1 MAGFTADLNPKV
13 TGMSLA
19 EIMKAGAYGAEM
31 DVLNRQAAVAREKE
45 KEMPII
51 KNFMADPTNKLSDGS
66 FDLKQ
71 MPALIS
77 IAPLTGPEY
86 ADKIIG
92 LTKNNIETNRALNS
106 LSEENRKPFA
116 SIYGNYGQLAANGQA
131 VTNTEIIGSLQR
143 LKEFYPQLAQAADGQ
158 IKSWQAR
165 PENTPIDP
173 QTLLKS
179 RNETLTPT
187 QLIDQFAPKAT
198 TGEIGGQKV
207 GIVTQ
212 PSVMGEQPKVS
223 TAPLG
228 GGQQPTTGMQP
239 TTPTTPATTTTPKT
253 RVLPDLIKEDP
264 DFNYTGPMN
273 PMNLNDLQR
282 ESYKNGKTMM
292 REAPI
297 LATAAEEGKQYVR
310 KVEEVAF
317 KASGAGAYK
326 TAQDWARLIVAQPD
340 LDTLRKNIAGV
351 MVQNAN
357 TMGLN
362 KTDSSRGDAATISG
376 SDAISPEALRDIMQR
391 ADAQFTATT
400 KFAEGLKN
408 YREKRGEVNS
418 AINADKFQ
426 SAWANNYDSRIF
438 QLQNIRDSNYPET
451 VKKQRYDSITKSM
464 SEKEFDELDK
474 KAKAIDRLVKGT
486 YK

>member
-1 MAGFTADLNPKV
+1 MAGFTADLNPKS
-13 TGMSLA
+13 TSMSLGDMMKMGLYSA
-19 EIMKAGAYGAEM
+19 ETELANRKAQVAE
-31 DVLNRQAAVAREKE
+31 QEQ

-51 KNFMADPTNKLSDGS
+51 QNFMKDPDNKLPDGS

-77 IAPLTGPEY
+77 IAPLTGPQY

-92 LTKNNIETNRALNS
+92 LTKNHIETNRALNL

-116 SIYGNYGQLAANGQA
+116 SIYGNYGQIAANGQK
-131 VTNTEIIGSLQR
+131 VTTGEVIQSLER
-143 LKEFYPQLAQAADGQ
+143 LKEFYPQLSQAADGQ
-158 IKSWQAR
+158 IKGWKAR
-165 PENTPIDP
+165 PLDQPVDP
-173 QTLLKS
+173 QSFMKA
-179 RNETLTPT
+179 RNESLTPT

-198 TGEIGGQKV
+198 AGEIGGQKV

-212 PSVMGEQPKVS
+212 PSVMGEQPTVS
-223 TAPLG
+223 TSPLG
-228 GGQQPTTGMQP
+228 GGQQPSTQP
-239 TTPTTPATTTTPKT
+239 STMPKT
-253 RVLPDLIKEDP
+253 RALPEIIKEDP
-264 DFNYTGPMN
+264 DFNYTGPAN
-273 PMNLNDLQR
+273 PLNLNDLQK
-282 ESYKNGKTMM
+282 ESYAKGKAML

-310 KVEEVAF
+310 KVEEVAN

-400 KFAEGLKN
+400 KFAEGLKK

-418 AINADKFQ
+418 ALNADRFQ
-426 SAWANNYDSRIF
+426 SAWASNYDSRIF

-451 VKKQRYDSITKSM
+451 VKKQRYEALTKSM

-474 KAKAIDRLVKGT
+474 KAKVIDRLVEGS

>member
-1 MAGFTADLNPKV
+1 MAGFTADLNPKSNA
-13 TGMSLA
+13 MSLA
-19 EIMKAGAYGAEM
+19 DIMKAGAYGAEM

-45 KEMPII
+45 KELPIVQGFLTDP
-51 KNFMADPTNKLSDGS
+51 KNKDEQGNWDLDKVNTILPTIAPITGSEFAKKITDGVANHTAATKAKMELSNTARGYIASLYGSYAQGGAQDPREVAVGMSNLAQ
-66 FDLKQ
+66 Q
-71 MPALIS
+71 MPELRSYIEPALRNLQNVP
-77 IAPLTGPEY
+77 AGPKFTE
-86 ADKIIG
+86 ALFKARDEF
-92 LTKNNIETNRALNS
+92 LSPIE
-106 LSEENRKPFA
+106 
-116 SIYGNYGQLAANGQA
+116 
-131 VTNTEIIGSLQR
+131 
-143 LKEFYPQLAQAADGQ
+143 Q
-158 IKSWQAR
+158 I
-165 PENTPIDP
+165 N
-173 QTLLKS
+173 
-179 RNETLTPT
+179 
-187 QLIDQFAPKAT
+187 QFAPKVT
-198 TGEIGGQKV
+198 TGEVGGQAV
-207 GIVTQ
+207 GVVTQ
-212 PSVMGEQPKVS
+212 PSVRGSQPTIS
-223 TAPLG
+223 TTPLG
-228 GGQQPTTGMQP
+228 GGQQSTGGMQP
-239 TTPTTPATTTTPKT
+239 TAPKTPTT

-264 DFNYTGPMN
+264 EFNYTGPAN
-273 PMNLNDLQR
+273 PLNLNDLQR

-310 KVEEVAF
+310 KVEEVAN
-317 KASGAGAYK
+317 KASGSGVYK
-326 TAQDWARLIVAQPD
+326 TAQDWAKVLVAQPD

-426 SAWANNYDSRIF
+426 SAWASNYDSRIF
-438 QLQNIRDSNYPET
+438 QLQNIRDSNYPDA

>member
-1 MAGFTADLNPKV
+1 MAGFTADLNPK
-13 TGMSLA
+13 GNSMSLGDMMKMGLYSA
-19 EIMKAGAYGAEM
+19 ETEIANRKAQVAE
-31 DVLNRQAAVAREKE
+31 QQQ
-45 KEMPII
+45 KEMPLIQS
-51 KNFMADPTNKLSDGS
+51 FMKDPTNKLEDGS
-66 FDLKQ
+66 FDIKQ

-92 LTKNNIETNRALNS
+92 LTKNSIETNRALNS

-116 SIYGNYGQLAANGQA
+116 SIYGNYGQIAANGQK
-131 VTNTEIIGSLQR
+131 VTNTEIIQSLER

-158 IKSWQAR
+158 IKSWKAR

-173 QTLLKS
+173 QALMKS
-179 RNETLTPT
+179 RNESLTPS

-212 PSVMGEQPKVS
+212 PSVMGERPTVS
-223 TAPLG
+223 TSPLG
-228 GGQQPTTGMQP
+228 GGQQPTMQP
-239 TTPTTPATTTTPKT
+239 ITPTTPTTPKT

-264 DFNYTGPMN
+264 DFNYTGPTN
-273 PMNLNDLQR
+273 PLNLSDVQKD
-282 ESYKNGKTMM
+282 SYSKGKAML
-292 REAPI
+292 RDAPT
-297 LATAAEEGKQYVR
+297 LAMAAEEGKQYVR
-310 KVEEVAF
+310 KVEEVAN
-317 KASGAGAYK
+317 KASGSGAYK
-326 TAQDWARLIVAQPD
+326 TAQDWAKVLVAQPD

-400 KFAEGLKN
+400 KFSEGLKK
-408 YREKRGEVNS
+408 YREKRGEINS

-426 SAWANNYDSRIF
+426 SAWASNYDSRIF

-451 VKKQRYDSITKSM
+451 VKKQRYESLTKSM
-464 SEKEFDELDK
+464 SEKDFDELDK
-474 KAKAIDRLVKGT
+474 KAKVIDRLVEGS

>member
-1 MAGFTADLNPKV
+1 MAGFTADLNPKSNS
-13 TGMSLA
+13 MSLGDLMKMGLYSA
-19 EIMKAGAYGAEM
+19 ETEIANRKAQIAE
-31 DVLNRQAAVAREKE
+31 QQQ
-45 KEMPII
+45 KEMPLIQ
-51 KNFMADPTNKLSDGS
+51 NFMKDPDNKLPDGS

-77 IAPLTGPEY
+77 IAPLIGPEY

-92 LTKNNIETNRALNS
+92 LTKNHIETNRALNL

-116 SIYGNYGQLAANGQA
+116 SIYGNYGQIAANGQP
-131 VTNTEIIGSLQR
+131 VTGGEVIQSLER

-158 IKSWQAR
+158 IKGWKAR
-165 PENTPIDP
+165 PLDQPVDP
-173 QTLLKS
+173 QTFMKA
-179 RNETLTPT
+179 RNESLTPT

-198 TGEIGGQKV
+198 TGSVGGQAV
-207 GIVTQ
+207 GVVTQ
-212 PSVMGEQPKVS
+212 PSIMGEQPKVS
-223 TAPLG
+223 TTPLG
-228 GGQQPTTGMQP
+228 GGQPQTTGMQS
-239 TTPTTPATTTTPKT
+239 TGAPKT
-253 RVLPDLIKEDP
+253 RVLPDIIKEDP
-264 DFNYTGPMN
+264 DFNYTGPAN
-273 PMNLNDLQR
+273 PLNLNDLQK
-282 ESYKNGKTMM
+282 ESYTKGKAML

-310 KVEEVAF
+310 KVEEVAY
-317 KASGAGAYK
+317 KASGSGLYK
-326 TAQDWARLIVAQPD
+326 TAQDWAKVIVAQPE
-340 LDTLRKNIAGV
+340 LDELRKNIAGV

-400 KFAEGLKN
+400 KFAEGLKK

-418 AINADKFQ
+418 ALNADRFQ
-426 SAWANNYDSRIF
+426 SAWASNYDSRIF
-438 QLQNIRDSNYPET
+438 QLQNIRDSNYPEA
-451 VKKQRYDSITKSM
+451 VKKQRYESLTKSM

-474 KAKAIDRLVKGT
+474 KAKVIDRLVEGS

>member
-1 MAGFTADLNPKV
+1 MAQFSADLNPKGN
-13 TGMSLA
+13 TMSLA
-19 EIMKAGAYGAEM
+19 DIMKAGAYGAEM
-31 DVLNRQAAVAREKE
+31 DVLNRQAAIAREKE
-45 KEMPII
+45 KEIPII
-51 KNFMADPTNKLSDGS
+51 QNFAKDQSSKLPDGS

-71 MPALIS
+71 LPALMS
-77 IAPLTGPEY
+77 MAPLTGPDFAKNITE
-86 ADKIIG
+86 
-92 LTKNNIETNRALNS
+92 LTRNHYETNRAMNQLAN
-106 LSEENRKPFA
+106 ENRQNFA
-116 SIYGNYGQLAANGQA
+116 TIYGNYGQMAAQGKPVLADEVIA
-131 VTNTEIIGSLQR
+131 SFQR
-143 LKEFYPQLAQAADGQ
+143 LKEYNPQLAAVADGH
-158 IKSWQAR
+158 IKGLKAFG
-165 PENTPIDP
+165 NTPIPP
-173 QTLLKS
+173 QELMKY
-179 RNETLTPT
+179 RNESLTPT
-187 QLIDQFAPKAT
+187 QLIDQFSPKVSTA
-198 TGEIGGQKV
+198 EIGGQKV
-207 GIVTQ
+207 GVVTT
-212 PSVMGEQPKVS
+212 PSLLGEQPSIS
-223 TAPLG
+223 TSSLG

-239 TTPTTPATTTTPKT
+239 TTPTTPATSTTPKT

-310 KVEEVAF
+310 KVEEVAN
-317 KASGAGAYK
+317 KASGSGVYK
-326 TAQDWARLIVAQPD
+326 TAQDWAKVLVAQPD
-340 LDTLRKNIAGV
+340 LDILRKNIAGV

-451 VKKQRYDSITKSM
+451 VKKQRYESITKSM

>member
-1 MAGFTADLNPKV
+1 MAGFTADLNPKSNS
-13 TGMSLA
+13 MSLGDLMKMGLYSA
-19 EIMKAGAYGAEM
+19 ETEIANRKAQIAE
-31 DVLNRQAAVAREKE
+31 QQQ
-45 KEMPII
+45 KEMPLIQ
-51 KNFMADPTNKLSDGS
+51 NFMQDPQNKLPDGS

-71 MPALIS
+71 MPALVS
-77 IAPLTGPEY
+77 IAPITGPQY

-92 LTKNNIETNRALNS
+92 LTKNHIETNRALNL

-116 SIYGNYGQLAANGQA
+116 AIYGNYGQVAANGQP
-131 VTNTEIIGSLQR
+131 VTSGEVIQSLQR

-158 IKSWQAR
+158 IKGWQAR
-165 PENTPIDP
+165 PLDQPVDP
-173 QTLLKS
+173 KALMKA
-179 RNETLTPT
+179 RNESLTPT

-198 TGEIGGQKV
+198 TGSVGGQAV
-207 GIVTQ
+207 GVVTQ
-212 PSVMGEQPKVS
+212 PSVMGEQPRVS
-223 TAPLG
+223 TTPLG
-228 GGQQPTTGMQP
+228 GGQPSSNMQP
-239 TTPTTPATTTTPKT
+239 TAALKT
-253 RVLPDLIKEDP
+253 RVMPDLIKEDP
-264 DFNYTGPMN
+264 DFNYTGPAN
-273 PMNLNDLQR
+273 PLNLNDVQKD
-282 ESYKNGKTMM
+282 SYAKGKTML
-292 REAPI
+292 REAPL

-310 KVEEVAF
+310 KVEEVAN
-317 KASGAGAYK
+317 KASGSGVYK
-326 TAQDWARLIVAQPD
+326 TAQDWAKVLVAQPD

-400 KFAEGLKN
+400 KFADGLKK

-418 AINADKFQ
+418 ALNADRFQ
-426 SAWANNYDSRIF
+426 SAWASNYDSRIF
-438 QLQNIRDSNYPET
+438 QLQNIRDSNYPDA
-451 VKKQRYDSITKSM
+451 VKKQRYESLTKSM

-474 KAKAIDRLVKGT
+474 KAKVIDRLVEGS

>member
-13 TGMSLA
+13 TNQMSLGDMMKMGLYSA
-19 EIMKAGAYGAEM
+19 ETELANRKAQVAE
-31 DVLNRQAAVAREKE
+31 QEQ

-51 KNFMADPTNKLSDGS
+51 QNFMKDPENKLPDGS
-66 FDLKQ
+66 FDLKLL
-71 MPALIS
+71 PSLIS
-77 IAPLTGPEY
+77 MAPITGPQY

-92 LTKNNIETNRALNS
+92 LTKNHIETNRALNL

-116 SIYGNYGQLAANGQA
+116 SIYGNYGQIAANGQP
-131 VTNTEIIGSLQR
+131 VTNTEIIQSLES
-143 LKEFYPQLAQAADGQ
+143 LKTFYPQLAQAADGQ

-165 PENTPIDP
+165 PANHPIDP
-173 QTLLKS
+173 QTLLKA
-179 RNETLTPT
+179 RNESLTPT
-187 QLIDQFAPKAT
+187 QLIDQFSPKAT
-198 TGEIGGQKV
+198 TGTVGGQAV
-207 GIVTQ
+207 GVVTQ
-212 PSVMGEQPKVS
+212 PSVMGEQPRVS

-228 GGQQPTTGMQP
+228 GGQPMSQPTGSM
-239 TTPTTPATTTTPKT
+239 APKA
-253 RVLPDLIKEDP
+253 RVMPEIIKEDP
-264 DFNYTGPMN
+264 DFNYTGPAN
-273 PMNLNDLQR
+273 PVNLSDIQR
-282 ESYKNGKTMM
+282 DAYDTGKKVYK
-292 REAPI
+292 EAPLNAI
-297 LATAAEEGKQYVR
+297 AAEEGKQYVR
-310 KVEEVAF
+310 KVEEVAA
-317 KASGAGAYK
+317 KASGSGVYK
-326 TAQDWARLIVAQPD
+326 TAQDWAKVLVAQPD

-400 KFAEGLKN
+400 KFAEGLKK

-418 AINADKFQ
+418 AINADRFQ
-426 SAWANNYDSRIF
+426 SAWASNYDSRIF
-438 QLQNIRDSNYPET
+438 QLQNIRDSNYPEA
-451 VKKQRYDSITKSM
+451 VKKQRYDSLTKSM

-474 KAKAIDRLVKGT
+474 KAKVIDRLVEGT